1 MPIADRFKKMEE
13 LVEELTKN
21 RPNQNKVK
29 KLMQEQGLDYSA
41 DPVEQMTRV
50 LSAVSQINKFKKQK
64 RQVVEL

>member
-1 MPIADRFKKMEE
+1 MPKANQLEIMEE
-13 LVEELTKN
+13 LVSELTKN

-29 KLMQEQGLDYSA
+29 KLMEAQGLDYSG

-50 LSAVSQINKFKKQK
+50 LSAVSQFNKIKKQK

>member
-1 MPIADRFKKMEE
+1 MPIADRLKRMEE
-13 LVEELTKN
+13 LVGELTKN
-21 RPNQNKVK
+21 RPNQKKVK
-29 KLMQEQGLDYSA
+29 KLMQEQGLDYST